1 MPAKRAQS
9 AGHSLVST
17 RSAAGFLAILL
28 AVDLGFRMH
37 TLNCHRWTPSPI
49 FHQCTPS
56 LQAILLGSAAKKALT
71 GGNRRIRD
79 RCTAGEAAIESG
91 TVAEMVGAA
100 SARGMAGRVGASA
113 SAAAKVVA

>member
-17 RSAAGFLAILL
+17 RSVASFLAILL

-56 LQAILLGSAAKKALT
+56 LQAILLGSVSISRL
-71 GGNRRIRD
+71 
-79 RCTAGEAAIESG
+79 SG
-91 TVAEMVGAA
+91 IYPVFQRFAPVRPQMHPFD
-100 SARGMAGRVGASA
+100 SCFSP
-113 SAAAKVVA
+113 